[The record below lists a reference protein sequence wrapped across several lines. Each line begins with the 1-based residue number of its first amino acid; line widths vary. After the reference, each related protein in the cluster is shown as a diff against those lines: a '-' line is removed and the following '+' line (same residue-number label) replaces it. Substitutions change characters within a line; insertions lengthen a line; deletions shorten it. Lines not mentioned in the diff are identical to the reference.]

1 MSGHASNDS
10 ETVPMLAI
18 AQSGNTVTWTQDV
31 TKPMQLSL
39 KFEVT
44 IDGDQMIGTAKA
56 GFLPAAKIAG
66 DRAS

>member
-1 MSGHASNDS
+1 
-10 ETVPMLAI
+10 MLDI

-66 DRAS
+66 ARAS